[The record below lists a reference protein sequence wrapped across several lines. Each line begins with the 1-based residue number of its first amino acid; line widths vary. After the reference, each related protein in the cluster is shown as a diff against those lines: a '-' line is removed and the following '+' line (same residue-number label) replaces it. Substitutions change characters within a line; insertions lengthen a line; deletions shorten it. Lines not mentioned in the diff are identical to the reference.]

1 MGERII
7 IDDEEPKP
15 APDIVIIKERPKPDV
30 KKIVT
35 EKTVVVEKRGE

>member
-7 IDDEEPKP
+7 IEDEKPKP
-15 APDIVIIKERPKPDV
+15 APDIVIVQEQPKPDV

-35 EKTVVVEKRGE
+35 EKTVVVEKKQT